1 MIFMNEFQK
10 YDQII
15 FYGCIKKDIEQY
27 VEYLNIDKC
36 YIADTNYKLWGNT
49 YKGIRIDSIDKLSDN
64 SQNKA
69 LIILPRK
76 AETDIYYFVRKKVF

>member
-36 YIADTNYKLWGNT
+36 YIAEIN
-49 YKGIRIDSIDKLSDN
+49 
-64 SQNKA
+64 
-69 LIILPRK
+69 
-76 AETDIYYFVRKKVF
+76 